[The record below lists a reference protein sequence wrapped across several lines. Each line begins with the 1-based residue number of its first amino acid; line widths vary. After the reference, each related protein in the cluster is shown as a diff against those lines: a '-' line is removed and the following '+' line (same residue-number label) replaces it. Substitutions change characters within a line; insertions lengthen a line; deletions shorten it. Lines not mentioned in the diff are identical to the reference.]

1 MHPIVE
7 QHPIYRQAVAQA
19 DKAAAEAQRFNE
31 WIAKKEATYQAAVE
45 SYRQQTQ
52 AALEADQDLPDA
64 PPAPLQIDREL
75 GRHALMA
82 SLAAQDY
89 LSTVLRSITTDV
101 QPALLRREAE
111 LLATVRAAIDELR
124 PLVAEVNEL
133 IAASRAVGVPPK
145 VDRVNLDSLI
155 GMVQAGQRPLEDDE
169 PDAAMFTPAANTA
182 KPADSPQFFQD
193 RRGVG
198 RR

>member
-1 MHPIVE
+1 
-7 QHPIYRQAVAQA
+7 
-19 DKAAAEAQRFNE
+19 
-31 WIAKKEATYQAAVE
+31 
-45 SYRQQTQ
+45 
-52 AALEADQDLPDA
+52 
-64 PPAPLQIDREL
+64 
-75 GRHALMA
+75 MA

-169 PDAAMFTPAANTA
+169 PDAAMFTPAATNTA
-182 KPADSPQFFQD
+182 KPADPSRFYQD
-193 RRGVG
+193 RRGAG